1 MSHENTPKSPAQ
13 SLPES
18 QNIPLA
24 PSTGQSSADASASS
38 LPKAYDPSIIER
50 RWAEYWVSEKL
61 FEVPSPET
69 VSGAP
74 SMQSMGGKSAA
85 AFTLLLPPPNVTGRL
100 HMGHM
105 LNQTEMDILTRWH
118 RMSGLTSLWVPG
130 TDHAGIATQMMVER
144 QLASEGTDRKS
155 LGREAFT
162 ARVWEWKRQ
171 YGSAITDQM
180 RRLGAS
186 VDWSREYFTM
196 DDRLSVAVKEAFVR
210 LYEQN
215 LIYRGS
221 YIVNWDP
228 IQQTAVSDLEVTHE
242 DRLGK
247 LYHIRYP
254 FADGTGSI
262 VVATTRPETM
272 LGDTAVAVN
281 PTDPRYTAVIG
292 KVISLPLSG
301 VNGAPNRAIPILAD
315 DWAQP
320 EFGTGAVKVTPA
332 HDPNDF
338 AIGQRHKLASITILD
353 IEAHIDLPGSPYH
366 GLDRFIARERI
377 VADLEAAGLL
387 VAIKDHNL
395 AIALSQRT
403 GAVIEPRLS
412 LQWFLAVNKAPEGA
426 GGKPEGAGGKPEGA
440 GGKPEG
446 AGGKPE
452 GAGGFSPLNTPAQE
466 GGFSPGGVARDSIA
480 AKAIAAVR
488 DGHIKFTPEMY
499 SKTYFE
505 WMSNIH
511 DWCISRQL
519 WWGHRIPA
527 WHCMACH
534 AITVARETPTACA
547 TCGSSDIAQETD
559 VLDTW
564 FSSGLL
570 PFTVFGWP
578 GSAESQATETIRG
591 SVYGEG
597 KYIRQVGG
605 TGNYA
610 HVRLCISPNATGKGF
625 AFSNETASEVLPE
638 IFIPPIREGIQEAMR
653 DGVVEGH
660 PLVDVKVTLVDGS
673 YHEQDSNEIAFRI
686 AASIAFKEAARKAVP
701 IALDPASNLEP
712 SHLRSH
718 GNVLTLE
725 PRTSNLTPDLAAFY
739 PTSLLVTGFDIL
751 FFWVARMIMLGT
763 HFMLD
768 VPMAD
773 GSPRKL
779 AEAVPF
785 KEVYIHALVRDADR
799 QKMSK
804 TKGNVIDPI
813 EIIERF
819 GTDAVRFTLASM
831 ASPGTDIA
839 FSEARTEGNRAFA
852 NKIWNAARFL
862 FMNLERARE
871 AGIEVTLPNLGAPSS
886 PTASSS
892 AKVGS
897 PDTDALESR
906 WILSRLHAVSAEV
919 HRALS
924 DYRFDEA
931 ASAIYQFF
939 WGDLCD
945 WYLEI
950 VKLRLNFEPTND
962 LPFPISEDAERS
974 VDQTRAAL
982 TTLVAVF
989 ESALRLLSPF
999 MPFLT
1004 EEIWH
1009 ALYAGL
1015 PPAKTIALTRYPQP
1029 HDYACDKA
1037 ALGEMQTLQEL
1048 ISTIRALRKEL
1059 AVPERESAPIRIHGD
1074 AQILDP
1080 LQFSQ
1085 DILARLARVSGIEVS
1100 ATALTG
1106 NNARSTASFDVAVLY
1121 ERQIDV
1127 PAERERLTKDLAK
1140 YEKGLAAAERQLSNE
1155 SFMAKA
1161 PAHIVEGLRKQTAE
1175 TRTLHD
1181 KTKSALDALA

>member
-1 MSHENTPKSPAQ
+1 MTHKDQQISPA
-13 SLPES
+13 
-18 QNIPLA
+18 
-24 PSTGQSSADASASS
+24 PSEASN
-38 LPKAYDPSIIER
+38 LPKAYDPSIIEQ
-50 RWAEYWVSEKL
+50 RWAEYWVRENLFAVPTPATTDSE
-61 FEVPSPET
+61 
-69 VSGAP
+69 
-74 SMQSMGGKSAA
+74 QN
-85 AFTLLLPPPNVTGRL
+85 FTQLLPPPNVTGRL

-118 RMSGLTSLWVPG
+118 RMSGQTSLWVPG

-144 QLASEGTDRKS
+144 QLASEGTNRKS

-196 DDRLSVAVKEAFVR
+196 DDHLNVAVKEAFVR
-210 LYEQN
+210 LYEQG

-242 DRLGK
+242 DRVDK

-281 PTDPRYTAVIG
+281 PADTRYTAFIG
-292 KVISLPLSG
+292 KVISLPLSAI
-301 VNGAPNRAIPILAD
+301 NGSPNRTIPILAD

-338 AIGQRHKLASITILD
+338 AIGQRHALPSLTILD
-353 IEAHIDLPGSPYH
+353 TTAHIDLPGSPYH
-366 GLDRFIARERI
+366 GLDRFVAREKI

-387 VAIKDHNL
+387 ADIKDHNL

-426 GGKPEGAGGKPEGA
+426 GRT
-440 GGKPEG
+440 
-446 AGGKPE
+446 E

-499 SKTYFE
+499 EKIYME
-505 WMSNIH
+505 WMTNIH

-527 WHCMACH
+527 WHCSACH
-534 AITVARETPTACA
+534 AITVARETPPACA
-547 TCGSSDIAQETD
+547 TCGAADITQETD

-578 GSAESQATETIRG
+578 GTASFS
-591 SVYGEG
+591 
-597 KYIRQVGG
+597 
-605 TGNYA
+605 
-610 HVRLCISPNATGKGF
+610 SPNPNDLSSRSAAEG
-625 AFSNETASEVLPE
+625 SASSL
-638 IFIPPIREGIQEAMR
+638 A
-653 DGVVEGH
+653 
-660 PLVDVKVTLVDGS
+660 
-673 YHEQDSNEIAFRI
+673 
-686 AASIAFKEAARKAVP
+686 
-701 IALDPASNLEP
+701 
-712 SHLRSH
+712 
-718 GNVLTLE
+718 
-725 PRTSNLTPDLAAFY
+725 LTPDLASFY
-739 PTSLLVTGFDIL
+739 PTTLLVTGFDIL

-768 VPMAD
+768 VPLPD
-773 GSPRKL
+773 GSPRTL
-779 AEAVPF
+779 ADAVPF
-785 KEVYIHALVRDADR
+785 REVYIHALVRDADR

-804 TKGNVIDPI
+804 TKGNVVDPI

-862 FMNLERARE
+862 FMNLDRARE
-871 AGIEVTLPNLGAPSS
+871 AGYKVSLSGNAGAPGL
-886 PTASSS
+886 ASETW
-892 AKVGS
+892 VL
-897 PDTDALESR
+897 PDETPLETR
-906 WILSRLHAVSAEV
+906 WIFARLSAVSAEV

-939 WGDLCD
+939 WGEFCD
-945 WYLEI
+945 WYLEL
-950 VKLRLNFEPTND
+950 VKLRLNFDEPD
-962 LPFPISEDAERS
+962 EK
-974 VDQTRAAL
+974 AATSAAI
-982 TTLVAVF
+982 TTFVHVF

-1009 ALYAGL
+1009 ALYAGQ
-1015 PPAKTIALTRYPQP
+1015 PPAKSIALTHYLQASDYPA
-1029 HDYACDKA
+1029 DSASVSA
-1037 ALGEMQTLQEL
+1037 MQSIQE
-1048 ISTIRALRKEL
+1048 IITTVRALRKEL
-1059 AVPERESAPIRIHGD
+1059 SVPEKEAAPIRLHATPEIVAL
-1074 AQILDP
+1074 AQSNTDM
-1080 LQFSQ
+1080 
-1085 DILARLARVSGIEVS
+1085 LAKLCRVSAVEIAPEP
-1100 ATALTG
+1100 LTG
-1106 NNARSTASFDVAVLY
+1106 NNARSTSSFDVAVLY

-1161 PAHIVEGLRKQTAE
+1161 PAHIVEGLRKQAAE
-1175 TRTLHD
+1175 TRALHD
-1181 KTKSALDALA
+1181 KAKAALEALPAQ